1 MSDQQFKTWKGGREK
16 GGGGP
21 WARGYCEQGGQEAI
35 EEAGAEEG
43 GGLEERKKSLESRK
57 LASSAV

>member
-1 MSDQQFKTWKGGREK
+1 MFDEQFKTWKGGREK

-21 WARGYCEQGGQEAI
+21 RARGYCEQGEQEAI

-43 GGLEERKKSLESRK
+43 GGLEERK
-57 LASSAV
+57 

>member
-16 GGGGP
+16 GGGGAR
-21 WARGYCEQGGQEAI
+21 ARGYCEQGGQEAI

-43 GGLEERKKSLESRK
+43 GGLKERKESLESRK